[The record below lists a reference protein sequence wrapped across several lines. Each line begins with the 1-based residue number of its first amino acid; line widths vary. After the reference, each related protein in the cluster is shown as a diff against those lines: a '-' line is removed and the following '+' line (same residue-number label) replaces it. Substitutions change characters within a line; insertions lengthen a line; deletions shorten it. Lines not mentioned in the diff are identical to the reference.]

1 MVKIEGNLKCI
12 KIFGVVITTQKR
24 LNNVHLNLYFNE
36 EDVENI
42 NKKLKNLKQIKE
54 KIKRKKELRRVE

>member
-1 MVKIEGNLKCI
+1 MRFEGNLKCI

-24 LNNVHLNLYFNE
+24 LNNLHLNLYFNE

-42 NKKLKNLKQIKE
+42 NKKLKKLKQIKD
-54 KIKRKKELRRVE
+54 KLKRKKELKRVE